1 MKRKIALLIVLCIGV
16 VFCLCA
22 CHIEDKNG
30 PDDYSLVEITDEKIL
45 KNTTSYTQT
54 GAVASESQH
63 EVEFD
68 CRKFSGVKTLKKI
81 TYTGGIRLEIN
92 YDIELD
98 SGNFRAVLIHDG
110 EIVMDL
116 PIGENQ
122 QIVIDSPKRS
132 YEIKI
137 AGESADVEIE
147 LEYKIT
153 ENSPVQ

>member
-98 SGNFRAVLIHDG
+98 GGNFRAVLIHDG

-116 PIGENQ
+116 PVGEDQ